1 MRSGSP
7 RYVIG
12 GILIGLGVLLLL
24 SNTDVINLDWVWNFV
39 RTWWP
44 VLLIVWGLWE
54 LVSGGFRFRLWPII
68 LLLLGIGF
76 QLSALNLWEWDFKVV
91 WPVFIVIIGLAILL
105 GRQRRRDRRR
115 HHQPPGIVIEGM
127 TAAGAGARAGA
138 EAGGGGGSGEA
149 WRAVFNSIEERY
161 EGREFRGGE
170 VESNF
175 GNVALD
181 LREATLAEGAAHLE
195 VNLAF
200 GGLHLRL
207 PRGWRVNTAGVSA
220 HFGHVQDQRTPP
232 EGEAYDGEL
241 TIAGTV
247 TFGNIELSD

>member
-1 MRSGSP
+1 MKSSRGTA

-12 GILIGLGVLLLL
+12 GILVALGVLLLL
-24 SNTDVINLDWVWNFV
+24 SNTAVINLDWGWNFI

-44 VLLIVWGLWE
+44 ILLIVWGLWE

-91 WPVFIVIIGLAILL
+91 WPVFIVIVGLVILL
-105 GRQRRRDRRR
+105 GRQRRRRRAKRRDR
-115 HHQPPGIVIEGM
+115 QPGIIIEGA
-127 TAAGAGARAGA
+127 TTTRV
-138 EAGGGGGSGEA
+138 GSGES
-149 WRAVFNSIEERY
+149 WRAVFNNIEERY
-161 EGREFRGGE
+161 DGQDFRGGE

-181 LREATLAEGAAHLE
+181 LRDAALADGSARLD
-195 VNLAF
+195 VNLTF

-207 PRGWRVNTAGVSA
+207 PPTWRVNVAGVSA
-220 HFGHVQDQRTPP
+220 HFGHVQDNRTPP
-232 EGEAYDGEL
+232 DAASSAGEL
-241 TIAGTV
+241 TIAGAV
-247 TFGNIELSD
+247 TFGNLEISD